1 MSEMQA
7 VYDDETS
14 RGSGGLMSLMRG
26 MGDFTLGEEVMDNLP
41 EIMSMLRNTNKDTL
55 TMRQTEEMGKP
66 SELAV
71 TLSNTPGLESLLRDT
86 EFDLGNL
93 DPMFAGSSANPQDLV
108 ETLMMVGPGKKIGMA
123 DDGGKSLQELLDE
136 LMRAIG
142 KQASDADMD
151 ATRKA
156 ADKFKPK
163 PDFLKSFDE
172 IRQEQIN
179 KEMYKG
185 RPSRNMPRDPD
196 LDKGLGSLDPTI
208 QDAVDKAG
216 NIRNPSYVIE
226 ELEDTVN
233 SFGRGIK
240 SRKTPTPAL
249 SREQGEEALA
259 RLGEREQMQIRA
271 LRDQH
276 RKAMKEVFGPDR
288 DPGMSFEKEQEILE
302 KLSELDRRLAPYF
315 TNSDLQM
322 MAGGGRPGLYANIA
336 AKRRRIKAGS
346 GEKMRSPGS
355 KGAPTKENFRQAETT
370 AKKAA
375 GGALNYSKGYY
386 GKSYK

>member
-26 MGDFTLGEEVMDNLP
+26 MGDFTLGEGVMDNLP

-55 TMRQTEEMGKP
+55 TMRQTQEMGKP

-71 TLSNTPGLESLLRDT
+71 TLSNTPGLESLLSDT

-93 DPMFAGSSANPQDLV
+93 DPMFAGTTANPQDLV

-123 DDGGKSLQELLDE
+123 DDSGKSLQELIEE
-136 LMRAIG
+136 LMRARG
-142 KQASDADMD
+142 KMASDKDID
-151 ATRKA
+151 ATRRSLE
-156 ADKFKPK
+156 PK
-163 PDFLKSFDE
+163 PDFLKSFAE
-172 IRQEQIN
+172 KRQERIN
-179 KEMYKG
+179 KEMYEG

-233 SFGRGIK
+233 NFGRGIK
-240 SRKTPTPAL
+240 SRNTPTPAL
-249 SREQGEEALA
+249 SRKQGEEALA

-276 RKAMKEVFGPDR
+276 RKAMKEIFGPDR
-288 DPGMSFEKEQEILE
+288 DPMSFEKEQEILE
-302 KLSELDRRLAPYF
+302 KLSELDKKLAPYF

-322 MAGGGRPGLYANIA
+322 MASGGRPGLYANIA